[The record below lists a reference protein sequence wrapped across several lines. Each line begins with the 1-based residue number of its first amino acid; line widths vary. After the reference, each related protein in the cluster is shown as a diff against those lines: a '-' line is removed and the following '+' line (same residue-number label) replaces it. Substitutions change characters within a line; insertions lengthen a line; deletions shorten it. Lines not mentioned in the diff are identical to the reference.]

1 MNRKKLRFAILKQ
14 IDEGNLSTT
23 MYEEMNVDHE
33 IWVDEVRWLSREGFI
48 TKSVYADDTV
58 YIFLNTR
65 LTDKGEQYLHE
76 NSSLVKL
83 YRISKEARSWVPFFK
98 WTFKD
103 ASASF
108 YFVNA
113 ATSYYFYAKET
124 VIRILTAYP
133 ERKDV
138 AKYAHVA
145 TLTKLEENDFNMNI
159 LRYMDTCVPEP
170 QIPLTKITQD
180 IYDADKEIE
189 KHERELEKC
198 SLIWLAR

>member
-98 WTFKD
+98 
-103 ASASF
+103 
-108 YFVNA
+108 
-113 ATSYYFYAKET
+113 
-124 VIRILTAYP
+124 
-133 ERKDV
+133 
-138 AKYAHVA
+138 
-145 TLTKLEENDFNMNI
+145 
-159 LRYMDTCVPEP
+159 
-170 QIPLTKITQD
+170 
-180 IYDADKEIE
+180 
-189 KHERELEKC
+189 
-198 SLIWLAR
+198 